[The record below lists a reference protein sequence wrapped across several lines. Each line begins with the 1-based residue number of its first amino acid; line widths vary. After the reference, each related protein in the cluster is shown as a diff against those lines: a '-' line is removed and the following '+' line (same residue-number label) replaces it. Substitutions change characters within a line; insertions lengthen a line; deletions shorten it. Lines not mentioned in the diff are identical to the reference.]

1 MLFCY
6 ARYGS
11 SQFCV
16 ELIQHL
22 FLLNPSAPAPSSRLM
37 CLANRLI
44 PLLSPAGRAILLKSH
59 PIDKYSNL
67 WTAINWK
74 CFSADQ
80 KADFHRCLLPSANN
94 SQFLKACTLL
104 RLHSICTSGN
114 NSILKERNDFLPNLI
129 KLGTILLSGLNNR
142 SAKDYHRHIE
152 HLLVCVM
159 RVLLYTAQPGQKESH
174 LNLMQVLKL
183 ALDSKSITPVQLDT
197 TDFLSKIGA
206 SGVAGSP
213 QQIAL
218 LRVIANL
225 FCESTAS
232 RSFLVQLS
240 SLRAFEIFFKAT
252 PHSHLASSCIREG
265 QDFVVKQFISRNPTK
280 PLIGEASLL
289 FSSQSNCLTN
299 PPCQLNSFQKLP
311 IEAYSLLAA
320 DSLDQRAES
329 YSNGSLSKR
338 PRLDNTDQ
346 LPFILNTLAKIVAD
360 IGQLG
365 PLPMWS
371 KEEIKERVNTLNSY
385 L

>member
-159 RVLLYTAQPGQKESH
+159 RVLLYTAQPSQKESH
-174 LNLMQVLKL
+174 LNLMQLSYESSMSVKTH
-183 ALDSKSITPVQLDT
+183 SK
-197 TDFLSKIGA
+197 
-206 SGVAGSP
+206 
-213 QQIAL
+213 
-218 LRVIANL
+218 
-225 FCESTAS
+225 
-232 RSFLVQLS
+232 
-240 SLRAFEIFFKAT
+240 
-252 PHSHLASSCIREG
+252 
-265 QDFVVKQFISRNPTK
+265 
-280 PLIGEASLL
+280 
-289 FSSQSNCLTN
+289 NC
-299 PPCQLNSFQKLP
+299 
-311 IEAYSLLAA
+311 
-320 DSLDQRAES
+320 R
-329 YSNGSLSKR
+329 
-338 PRLDNTDQ
+338 
-346 LPFILNTLAKIVAD
+346 
-360 IGQLG
+360 
-365 PLPMWS
+365 
-371 KEEIKERVNTLNSY
+371 
-385 L
+385 